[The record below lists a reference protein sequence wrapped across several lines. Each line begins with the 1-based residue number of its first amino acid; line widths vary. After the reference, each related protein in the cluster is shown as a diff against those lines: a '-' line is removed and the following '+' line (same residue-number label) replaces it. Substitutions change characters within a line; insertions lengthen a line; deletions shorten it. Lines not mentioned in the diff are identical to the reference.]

1 MSKEKRFKGLKKK
14 DFVVEI
20 SKNYYEQPKVYKQG
34 EIVMCVLKAA
44 LPLREIMLGASTP
57 KVIAKITKAFPEV
70 KFNFNPNAEAF
81 IVTAKGKAVCS
92 EEDVFDEAIGKSI
105 AYAKAQGKI
114 YSICSRIVKIIKEV
128 YLSKVVYNQNVE
140 EFLRIAANRKK
151 ILCKEQVDL

>member
-1 MSKEKRFKGLKKK
+1 MSKEKRFEGLKKK

-57 KVIAKITKAFPEV
+57 KVINRITKAFPEV

-114 YSICSRIVKIIKEV
+114 YSICSRIIKIIKEF
-128 YLSKVVYNQNVE
+128 YLNMAESNQNIE
-140 EFLRIAANRKK
+140 DFLMKASERERFYVTNR
-151 ILCKEQVDL
+151 

>member
-1 MSKEKRFKGLKKK
+1 MKEKRFEGLKKK

-81 IVTAKGKAVCS
+81 IISAKGKAVCS

-114 YSICSRIVKIIKEV
+114 YSICSRIIKIIKES
-128 YLSKVVYNQNVE
+128 YLNIAEYNQNIE
-140 EFLRIAANRKK
+140 DFLMKASERERFYVTNR
-151 ILCKEQVDL
+151 

>member
-1 MSKEKRFKGLKKK
+1 MSKEKRFEGLKKK

-44 LPLREIMLGASTP
+44 LPLREIMLGALTP
-57 KVIAKITKAFPEV
+57 KVINRITKAFPEV

-114 YSICSRIVKIIKEV
+114 YSICSRIIKIIKEF
-128 YLSKVVYNQNVE
+128 YLNMAESNQNIE
-140 EFLRIAANRKK
+140 DFLMKASERERFYVTNR
-151 ILCKEQVDL
+151 

>member
-1 MSKEKRFKGLKKK
+1 MSKEKRFEGLKKK

-34 EIVMCVLKAA
+34 EIVMCILKAA
-44 LPLREIMLGASTP
+44 LPLKEIMLGASTP

-114 YSICSRIVKIIKEV
+114 YSICSRIIKIIKEF
-128 YLSKVVYNQNVE
+128 YLNMAESNQNIE
-140 EFLRIAANRKK
+140 DFLMKASERERFYVTNR
-151 ILCKEQVDL
+151 